1 MLNVLLYCIKT
12 LYVPCWN
19 IDNSV
24 SMQEPPL
31 SGGTIEAQAM
41 RRTWN
46 MPPNKF
52 NLFFQPQNKFD
63 PSIWTSPI
71 CKEKFTGRQGVY
83 NEHVDQCRTI
93 HYLGEVDAATATAA
107 ESASA
112 VTTAAADSTQTGPTQ
127 STSRVKD
134 VPTIKEATK
143 TTTQV
148 IQNIM

>member
-1 MLNVLLYCIKT
+1 
-12 LYVPCWN
+12 
-19 IDNSV
+19 
-24 SMQEPPL
+24 
-31 SGGTIEAQAM
+31 
-41 RRTWN
+41 

-63 PSIWTSPI
+63 PSIWTCPV
-71 CKEKFTGRQGVY
+71 CDEKLTCRQGVY
-83 NEHVDQCRTI
+83 NEHVDQCRRR
-93 HYLGEVDAATATAA
+93 YFAEEAAATAA

-112 VTTAAADSTQTGPTQ
+112 VTTAAADSTQAGPTL